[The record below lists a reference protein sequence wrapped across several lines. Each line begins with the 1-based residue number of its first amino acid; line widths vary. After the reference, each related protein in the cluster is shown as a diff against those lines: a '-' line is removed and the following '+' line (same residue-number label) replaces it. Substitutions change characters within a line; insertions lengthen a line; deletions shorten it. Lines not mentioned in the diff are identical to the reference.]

1 MTKTRTGYWN
11 KYYKSL
17 RQDNKESNFAKFIKK
32 KLVNKNDIILDVAT
46 GDGRDAFFFSKFSK
60 TVYGIDESK
69 VVIKLNNKKTK
80 AQKINNLT
88 FLNVKSEKIK
98 NLSKKKIS
106 LIYARFFIH
115 AIKER
120 TENKFLDDIK
130 KYFDKNTIVALEFR
144 TTKDKLI
151 KKGTKIG
158 KNERLVTWIKP
169 KKKPKTVSILPIP
182 EYLTVFDIP
191 LFIINIIKITKI
203 NKPIPKAKSSIY

>member
-1 MTKTRTGYWN
+1 M
-11 KYYKSL
+11 
-17 RQDNKESNFAKFIKK
+17 
-32 KLVNKNDIILDVAT
+32 VNKNDIILDVAT

-69 VVIKLNNKKTK
+69 VVIKLNNQKTK

-158 KNERLVTWIKP
+158 KNERLTSHYRRFINTSNFEKKIKNKNFTIIF
-169 KKKPKTVSILPIP
+169 KKLGINMSKTPMDNPHLCR
-182 EYLTVFDIP
+182 L
-191 LFIINIIKITKI
+191 IIKQK
-203 NKPIPKAKSSIY
+203 

>member
-1 MTKTRTGYWN
+1 MTKVRKSYWN
-11 KYYKSL
+11 NYYKFL
-17 RQDNKESNFAKFIKK
+17 KQDNMESNFAKFIKK
-32 KLVNKNDIILDVAT
+32 KLVNKKDIILDVAT

-88 FLNVKSEKIK
+88 FLNIKSEKLK
-98 NLSKKKIS
+98 NLRKKKIS

-120 TENKFLDDIK
+120 TENKFLNDIK

-144 TTKDKLI
+144 TTQDKLMN
-151 KKGTKIG
+151 KGVKIG
-158 KNERLVTWIKP
+158 KNERLTSHYRRFINTRNFEKKI
-169 KKKPKTVSILPIP
+169 KKKN
-182 EYLTVFDIP
+182 F
-191 LFIINIIKITKI
+191 KITFKKKGI
-203 NKPIPKAKSSIY
+203 NLSKTSSENPHLCRLIFKQND

>member
-1 MTKTRTGYWN
+1 MIKTTTGYWN

-17 RQDNKESNFAKFIKK
+17 RQDNKESNFAKFIKD
-32 KLVNKNDIILDVAT
+32 KLVNKKDIILDVAT

-69 VVIKLNNKKTK
+69 VVIKLNNQKTK

-158 KNERLVTWIKP
+158 KNERLTSHYRRFINTNNFEKKIKNKNFTIIF
-169 KKKPKTVSILPIP
+169 KKLGINMSKTPMDNPHLCR
-182 EYLTVFDIP
+182 L
-191 LFIINIIKITKI
+191 IIKQK
-203 NKPIPKAKSSIY
+203 